1 MKMII
6 SYEDDNCHS
15 IGGHLHE
22 DDNCRSIK
30 QRAYHYQFRGG
41 NVQFCDDDGI
51 DDDDILQATVSRT
64 TRVLFLVQGKSQIVD
79 AGELSYCLIGQQWL
93 IVSLD
98 DARYTLIQT
107 GTHRYTLIH
116 TGARYTQGL
125 AKTCTEGTLLLFKR

>member
-51 DDDDILQATVSRT
+51 DEDDDIY
-64 TRVLFLVQGKSQIVD
+64 F
-79 AGELSYCLIGQQWL
+79 AGNSKLDYQSLIL
-93 IVSLD
+93 
-98 DARYTLIQT
+98 
-107 GTHRYTLIH
+107 
-116 TGARYTQGL
+116 GAR
-125 AKTCTEGTLLLFKR
+125 KKSNS

>member
-41 NVQFCDDDGI
+41 NDHFCDDDIYHIYFAGNSKL
-51 DDDDILQATVSRT
+51 DNWSLIL
-64 TRVLFLVQGKSQIVD
+64 
-79 AGELSYCLIGQQWL
+79 
-93 IVSLD
+93 
-98 DARYTLIQT
+98 
-107 GTHRYTLIH
+107 
-116 TGARYTQGL
+116 GAR
-125 AKTCTEGTLLLFKR
+125 KKSNS